1 MNLPSENPV
10 EKTFA
15 FEREEWEAI
24 SLFPGDIVADDDGIW
39 KTLGMNKS
47 RNTVSVRVCFR
58 WVVSMIHH
66 RSILPTGLLED
77 GTNNTLR

>member
-1 MNLPSENPV
+1 MNIPAENTV

-15 FEREEWEAI
+15 FDREEWEAI
-24 SLFPGDIVADDDGIW
+24 SLFPGDIVVDDDGIW

-66 RSILPTGLLED
+66 RSMLPTGLLIDE
-77 GTNNTLR
+77 TNNTFR